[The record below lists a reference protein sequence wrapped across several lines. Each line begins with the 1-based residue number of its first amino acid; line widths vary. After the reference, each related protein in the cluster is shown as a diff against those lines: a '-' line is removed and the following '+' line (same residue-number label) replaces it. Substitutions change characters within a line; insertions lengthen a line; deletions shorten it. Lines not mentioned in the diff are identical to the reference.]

1 MRMEVISSVDVSKQ
15 VQNITRERST
25 NNTEI
30 KKDNK
35 NDNVIPT
42 MDVEGQNKV
51 DESKLIKAVES
62 ANKSFKTYDR
72 KLEISIHERT
82 KQLMV
87 KVLDTSG
94 DEDVVIREIPAKN
107 ALDRIADMW
116 EMVGIIIDEKA

>member
-94 DEDVVIREIPAKN
+94 DKDVVIREIPAKN